1 VALSLRVAPLALA
14 VGLVAGCGG
23 GSPAEPAE
31 PVTPGEYVELA
42 EQALRDPARM
52 AALAGRQGGPMPAD
66 APGRP
71 GLERLVSRADDAR
84 ERLADARIEDP
95 GLRRQ
100 RDALVARQAAMVG
113 VMRRLVE
120 PLSRGDRGTLR
131 ARAPSLLALL
141 RRLPSDVAAA
151 SPSR

>member
-1 VALSLRVAPLALA
+1 VRRIAPLALVA
-14 VGLVAGCGG
+14 GLLAGCGG
-23 GSPAEPAE
+23 TQTSEPAE

-42 EQALRDPARM
+42 EQALRGPARM
-52 AALAGRQGGPMPAD
+52 AVLAGRQGGPTPGAAPA
-66 APGRP
+66 RP
-71 GLERLVSRADDAR
+71 ALERLVSDSDAAR
-84 ERLADARIEDP
+84 ERLAEARIEDA

-100 RDALVARQAAMVG
+100 RDAVVARQAAMVG
-113 VMRRLVE
+113 VMRRLVD
-120 PLSRGDRGTLR
+120 PLSRGDEGTLR